1 MPLILRLSD
10 IKRRAVGLVTAA
22 DETRTVESSA
32 RDGETTGGG
41 DPLDR
46 AGVAE
51 EDLVF
56 RELFLVRCDKNRSV
70 KVEEGKGEIYV
81 HRSPCGRSL

>member
-10 IKRRAVGLVTAA
+10 IKRRAIGFVTAT
-22 DETRTVESSA
+22 DETSA
-32 RDGETTGGG
+32 GPLEGPAGDGETTGGG

-70 KVEEGKGEIYV
+70 KVEGKGGDI
-81 HRSPCGRSL
+81 RTSISLWP